1 MSMTAP
7 KSSDVERRKMVRVR
21 LRPDIIVD
29 RHKYEGRSYYV
40 IKDPVSLRY
49 YRLKENEH
57 FLLQFMDGKRTLN
70 DAQKAYEAHY
80 RPDRLRLEDLEA
92 FAQQLMRAGLV
103 QNDSPAAGKQLIER
117 RSKRKRQEFIQKFT
131 NLLYIK
137 IPVFDPDRIL
147 RWMLIYLSW
156 IFSTI
161 FNLACFG
168 LVFSAAVLVATNFD
182 MFLSK
187 LPNYYEFFSFKTAA
201 YLWLSLGVVK
211 VIHEFGHGL
220 SCRYFG
226 GEVHEMGFL
235 LLCFSPALYCNV
247 TDAWTLPNKWH
258 RIIIS
263 AAGIY
268 VELVIAAISTFV
280 WWYTPNQPFIHNLS
294 LSLMVVCSVSTIV
307 FNGNPLMRYDG
318 YYVLADWLEI
328 PNLRERANRLITNWF
343 LSTGLGI
350 EVPPEGYMELG
361 RKFWFVT
368 YAIVSY
374 LYRWVV
380 TFGILFFLYNLLK
393 PYKLEVV
400 SQGLTIASMASMIGW
415 PIFNLGKNIYRRGR
429 VPDMKSY
436 RVMITTC
443 LFLLLAAIFFLV
455 PMPVSR
461 LRSQALVM
469 PQQEHSR
476 KLFATH
482 PGILSRLN
490 VKLGQQ
496 VRAGEEIAVFT
507 NREVDA
513 KVAQVRA
520 ELEASEKYLA
530 ILQVQK
536 ARAINPAD
544 RDKIEEAIAKTN
556 RQFQLGKVEADALVY
571 IIREKLTFKAP
582 IDGVIAESPRIS
594 DIGKQF
600 QDDPRTPLF
609 VIYQPGYLAAC
620 MPLTTAEFK
629 RLVDYTGTS
638 SSRLRSPQMVLR
650 IHGQGMEEWTGKIK
664 ELPPSEAR
672 EIPVALSNRGGGP
685 VAVKAG
691 SRPEQLIPQT
701 QHFLVYIDIEGT
713 NDTLVPGNMAQV
725 KIFLKPE
732 TCAQWIW
739 RSINDIFELGLFL

>member
-21 LRPDIIVD
+21 LRPDIVVD
-29 RHKYEGRSYYV
+29 RHRYEGRSYYV

-117 RSKRKRQEFIQKFT
+117 RQKRQRQEWIQKAT

-137 IPVFDPDRIL
+137 IPVFDPDRLL
-147 RWMLIYLSW
+147 RWMLTFLWW
-156 IFSTI
+156 IFTPAFFIAS
-161 FNLACFG
+161 LA
-168 LVFSAAVLVATNFD
+168 LVSAAGMLVATNFD

-201 YLWLSLGVVK
+201 YLWLALGVVK

-220 SCRYFG
+220 SCRYYG

-268 VELVIAAISTFV
+268 VELVIAAISTFI

-294 LSLMVVCSVSTIV
+294 LSLMVVCSVSTVV

-318 YYVLADWLEI
+318 YYVLADWMEI
-328 PNLRERANRLITNWF
+328 PNLRERANRLISNWF
-343 LSTGLGI
+343 SSTCLGI
-350 EVPPEGYMELG
+350 EVPPEQYMELG
-361 RKFWFVT
+361 RKAMFVS

-374 LYRWVV
+374 IYRWIV

-400 SQGLTIASMASMIGW
+400 SQALTIASMLSMIGW
-415 PIFNLGKNIYRRGR
+415 PIFNVGKNIYRRGR
-429 VPDMKSY
+429 VPDMKSH

-443 LFLLLAAIFFLV
+443 VFLFAAAIFFLV

-461 LRSQALVM
+461 LRSQALLM

-476 KLFATH
+476 KLFATY
-482 PGILSRLN
+482 PGILSKLN
-490 VKLGQQ
+490 FKPGQT
-496 VRAGEEIAVFT
+496 VRSGEELAVFH

-513 KVAQVRA
+513 KIAQARA
-520 ELEASEKYLA
+520 ELEAGEKYLS
-530 ILQVQK
+530 ILQIQR
-536 ARAINPAD
+536 ARAINPSD
-544 RDKIEEAIAKTN
+544 RDKIDETIAKTN
-556 RQFQLGKVEADALVY
+556 RQVELGHVEVNALNQ
-571 IIREKLTFKAP
+571 IIKEKLTLKAP
-582 IDGVIAESPRIS
+582 IDGIIAEAPKIT
-594 DIGKQF
+594 DIGRQF
-600 QDDPRTPLF
+600 QEDPRTPLF
-609 VIYQPGYLAAC
+609 VIYKPGHLNAC

-638 SSRLRSPQMVLR
+638 STLRSPTLVIR
-650 IHGQGMEEWTGKIK
+650 VHGQGMREWTGKI
-664 ELPPSEAR
+664 ESLPPSEAK

-691 SRPEQLIPQT
+691 SRPEQLVPQS
-701 QHFLVYIDIEGT
+701 QHFLVYINID
-713 NDTLVPGNMAQV
+713 DADQLLVPGNMAQV

>member
-21 LRPDIIVD
+21 LRPDIVVD

-70 DAQKAYEAHY
+70 DAQKAYESHY

-117 RSKRKRQEFIQKFT
+117 RQKRRRQEWIQKVT

-147 RWMLIYLSW
+147 RWMLIYLWW
-156 IFSTI
+156 IFS
-161 FNLACFG
+161 NLFMIASIA
-168 LVFSAAVLVATNFD
+168 LLASATVLVATNFD

-201 YLWLSLGVVK
+201 YLWMALGVVK

-220 SCRYFG
+220 SCRYYG

-268 VELVIAAISTFV
+268 VELVIAAIATFV

-294 LSLMVVCSVSTIV
+294 LSLMVVCSVSTVV

-328 PNLRERANRLITNWF
+328 PNLRERANRMITNWF
-343 LSTGLGI
+343 LSTCLGI
-350 EVPPEGYMELG
+350 EVPPESYMETG
-361 RKFWFVT
+361 RKILFVS
-368 YAIVSY
+368 YAIISY

-400 SQGLTIASMASMIGW
+400 SQILTIASMASMIGW
-415 PIFNLGKNIYRRGR
+415 PIFNMGKNIYRRGR

-436 RVMITTC
+436 RVMITTVV
-443 LFLLLAAIFFLV
+443 FLTAAAVFALV

-461 LRSQALVM
+461 LRGQALIM

-476 KLFATH
+476 KLYSTY
-482 PGILSRLN
+482 PGILTQLN
-490 VKLGQQ
+490 VKQGQT
-496 VRAGEEIAVFT
+496 VRAGEEIAVFN

-513 KVAQVRA
+513 KLAQAKA
-520 ELEASEKYLA
+520 ELEANEKYLSV
-530 ILQVQK
+530 LQVQR
-536 ARAINPAD
+536 ARALDPAD
-544 RDKIEEAIAKTN
+544 KDKIEDTIAKTN
-556 RQFQLGKVEADALVY
+556 RQVELGQVEVDALTR
-571 IIREKLTFKAP
+571 ILKEKLIFKAP
-582 IDGVIAESPRIS
+582 VDGVIAEAPKIA

-600 QDDPRTPLF
+600 QDDPRNPLF
-609 VIYQPGYLAAC
+609 VIYQPGYLTAC

-629 RLVDYTGTS
+629 RLLDYTGTS
-638 SSRLRSPQMVLR
+638 AKLRSPQLVLR
-650 IHGQGMEEWTGKIK
+650 IHGQGMKEWTGDIK
-664 ELPPSEAR
+664 ALPPAEAR
-672 EIPVALSNRGGGP
+672 EIPLALTNRGGGP

-691 SRPEQLIPQT
+691 SRPEQLVPQT
-701 QHFLVYIDIEGT
+701 QHFLVYIDIQGG
-713 NDTLVPGNMAQV
+713 DDSLLPGNMAQV

-739 RSINDIFELGLFL
+739 RSINDIFELGLYL